1 MAKAKYHYKFN
12 YPLKF
17 DNEYS
22 FPSKYYLNVQTGH
35 SVIKN
40 SQLKMLKSVI
50 VSKDGEIIETSD
62 EDDDSEDD
70 EQ

>member
-1 MAKAKYHYKFN
+1 MAKTKHHYKFN

>member
-1 MAKAKYHYKFN
+1 MAKTSYHYKFN

-62 EDDDSEDD
+62 DDSEDD
-70 EQ
+70 DE